1 MWFTLEVRRLD
12 STHGQTRLLTP
23 PQALVD
29 DGTKKSRYSFL
40 KSAATIALL
49 SVAVGAVAAT
59 AGAALLPEAAALEAV
74 SGIEH
79 SFLVLPSYFR
89 QPFVLWS
96 PDSGDYLDTRDTCCV
111 CVRVRRDAQTYP
123 ARSQRRRWPD
133 RTLQRA

>member
-1 MWFTLEVRRLD
+1 MGDVLIRHSLEEYGSPWKCVAPR
-12 STHGQTRLLTP
+12 SNGQTRPLIP

-74 SGIEH
+74 SEMN
-79 SFLVLPSYFR
+79 LPSCAGLR
-89 QPFVLWS
+89 TSVLH
-96 PDSGDYLDTRDTCCV
+96 V
-111 CVRVRRDAQTYP
+111 
-123 ARSQRRRWPD
+123 
-133 RTLQRA
+133 